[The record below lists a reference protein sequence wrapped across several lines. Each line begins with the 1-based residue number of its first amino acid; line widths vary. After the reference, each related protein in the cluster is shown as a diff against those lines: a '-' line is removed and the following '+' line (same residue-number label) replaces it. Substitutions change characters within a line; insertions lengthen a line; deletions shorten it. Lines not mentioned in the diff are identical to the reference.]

1 MSGSDL
7 GVEFSS
13 SLGVEG
19 LVVAKPNTILV
30 LPMVAVSPCFQ
41 ECEG

>member
-13 SLGVEG
+13 SLSVGG
-19 LVVAKPNTILV
+19 LVVAKPSTVLV
-30 LPMVAVSPCFQ
+30 LHMVAVPPCFQ